1 MAKRRY
7 RRSAATSARSYARS
21 RAKGSRPGSSILI
34 VTEGVNTEP
43 TYFEFIRRL
52 FSSSTVELVAHGAG
66 RGDPKSLTDAALE
79 VRKQRQRRARKRELS
94 INELEDFDEI
104 WIVFDTDVLDG
115 AKRSN
120 GIAYAKSMGVRIA
133 YSEPCFEYW
142 LLLHEPNA
150 YTTAQMANCRD
161 VEPHLNRAFGWSAY
175 SKDRQVCRK
184 LIESIVSKGAIRTA
198 VAGAERCR
206 DHHQNAGSSF
216 PANPSTDVD
225 QLIRA
230 IDEAVPKANKLL

>member
-7 RRSAATSARSYARS
+7 RRTAATSARSYARFGA
-21 RAKGSRPGSSILI
+21 RGSRPGSSILV

-43 TYFEFIRRL
+43 AYFEFVRRM
-52 FSSSTVELVAHGAG
+52 FSSSTVELVPHGAG

-79 VRKQRQRRARKRELS
+79 VRKKRQRQARKKELS

-104 WIVFDTDVLDG
+104 WIVFDTDVLD
-115 AKRSN
+115 ASKRSD
-120 GIAYAKSMGVRIA
+120 GIAYARSKGVRIA

-142 LLLHEPNA
+142 LLLHEASA
-150 YTTAQMANCRD
+150 YTTAQMAKCAD
-161 VEPHLNRAFGWSAY
+161 VEPHLKRAFGWSEY
-175 SKDRQVCRK
+175 GKNSRECRK
-184 LIESIVSKGAIRTA
+184 LIEPLVSKEAIRTA
-198 VAGAERCR
+198 VVGAERCR
-206 DHHQNAGSSF
+206 DHHQGAGTPF
-216 PANPSTDVD
+216 PPNPSTDVD